1 MTPGRI
7 LTTVAAACTALG
19 ASAQAAEKFEKPRS
33 FPSNLIPGI
42 SAAGQNYTIASP
54 VTSDGFMR
62 IYRVK
67 TPYGDFEVIGD
78 ALMRAR
84 QFELAALRELDQVT
98 NSEAFNKAL
107 AEAGLSPIRFAGQ
120 LLVNPLGTV
129 GNTLSGIGSLFGQI
143 GSSAHNAGKVQGD
156 PIADLTGASR
166 RKRELAVKLGVDPY
180 TDFPPL
186 QDKLTQL
193 SQAAATGGL
202 LVSGALMAIPGVGG
216 LIVSNASTSANLT
229 NMARD
234 STPAQLLDIGRQ
246 KLAAMGVDAKL
257 TEVFLTNRNYT
268 PLDAAIIVTSL
279 EAIPVAGRDVFISRA
294 ASVGRRDAAFFMRR
308 QAELLAEYQEKTG
321 VITGF
326 VPLGGFPFTLTRS
339 GVMGFLPLDALS
351 WTENTGRA
359 MRDITDSMKRLG
371 RAGKAE
377 LRITGQAT
385 PLAKQQLKALGWT
398 VVDSS
403 RI

>member
-294 ASVGRRDAAFFMRR
+294 ASVNRRDAAFFMRR

-321 VITGF
+321 AITGF
-326 VPLGGFPFTLTRS
+326 VPLGGFPFALTTA
-339 GVMGFLPLDALS
+339 GVMGLLPLDALS

-398 VVDSS
+398 VIDSA